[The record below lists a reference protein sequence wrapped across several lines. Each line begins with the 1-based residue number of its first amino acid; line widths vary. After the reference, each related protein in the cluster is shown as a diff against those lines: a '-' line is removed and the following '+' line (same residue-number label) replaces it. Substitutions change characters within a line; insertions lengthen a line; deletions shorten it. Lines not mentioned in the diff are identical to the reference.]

1 MEQDEAN
8 NETDNSRGKILA
20 ACYRIAIERAR
31 LVRQQRQAKMKE
43 GNSQATQNKT
53 EAEKLEAIA

>member
-31 LVRQQRQAKMKE
+31 LVRQQRQAKTKE
-43 GNSQATQNKT
+43 DNSQATQTKI
-53 EAEKLEAIA
+53 EAKS